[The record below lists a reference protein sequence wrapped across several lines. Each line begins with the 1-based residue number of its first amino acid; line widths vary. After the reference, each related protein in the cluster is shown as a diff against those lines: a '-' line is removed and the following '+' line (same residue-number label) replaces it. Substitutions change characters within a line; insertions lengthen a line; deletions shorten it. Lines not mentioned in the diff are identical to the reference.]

1 MDYKWYQFDPKKD
14 FFNLKIVQV
23 CSFGL
28 VISSVLVCGTILYQE
43 NLSWDFSSEGF
54 NNILSIFKVPLG
66 ILALSI
72 PIIALLATNHRSVQ
86 SVEQIKVA
94 EAQNNFSN
102 SFKHLEEFN
111 KYMEDVIKCNWLTT
125 VKDNFA
131 IHRKLFPNVRNGDY
145 RIDDDI
151 KNKLINI
158 YDDLV
163 EIFESP
169 EKFSFSKEMIWN
181 VYEKNC
187 QVACLLEIRWDSSE
201 WLKSIDEGKLIGK
214 FFYTNDSGMQ
224 EISIVRRGDLWL
236 MDILH
241 NTQKVIQILE
251 FDWDFHPSDSMEKFL
266 ILNHHVG
273 QDIWLDAPE
282 PTVIKRTSFFN
293 SIDGSL

>member
-1 MDYKWYQFDPKKD
+1 MNYKWYQFDAKKD

-23 CSFGL
+23 FSFGL
-28 VISSVLVCGTILYQE
+28 IISSVLVCSTILCQE

-66 ILALSI
+66 ILALLI

-111 KYMEDVIKCNWLTT
+111 KYMEDVIKCDWLIT

-163 EIFESP
+163 GFFESP
-169 EKFSFSKEMIWN
+169 EKFSSSKEMIWN
-181 VYEKNC
+181 VYEKKC
-187 QVACLLEIRWDSSE
+187 QVACLLEIRWNSFE
-201 WLKSIDEGKLIGK
+201 WLKSIDIDEAILMGS
-214 FFYTNDSGMQ
+214 FVYTNDSGMQ
-224 EISIVRRGDLWL
+224 KIPIVRRGDLWL
-236 MDILH
+236 MDMLH

-266 ILNHHVG
+266 SLNHHVG
-273 QDIWLDAPE
+273 HDIWVDAPD
-282 PTVIKRTSFFN
+282 PTGLKERTFFKN
-293 SIDGSL
+293 